1 MVTHVV
7 ARHRDVAAATLGAL
21 LIVVA
26 AERTP
31 AAQDAQLAAPAAL
44 GATAAPA
51 TQVSKPPAPEAS
63 KPQTTRRSAPVGFFT
78 EPAIITRNID
88 YFN

>member
-7 ARHRDVAAATLGAL
+7 ARHRDIAAATLGAL
-21 LIVVA
+21 LILVA

-31 AAQDAQLAAPAAL
+31 AAQDAQLAAPAAP

-51 TQVSKPPAPEAS
+51 PQAF
-63 KPQTTRRSAPVGFFT
+63 KPQTT
-78 EPAIITRNID
+78 TRFGPCRILH
-88 YFN
+88 